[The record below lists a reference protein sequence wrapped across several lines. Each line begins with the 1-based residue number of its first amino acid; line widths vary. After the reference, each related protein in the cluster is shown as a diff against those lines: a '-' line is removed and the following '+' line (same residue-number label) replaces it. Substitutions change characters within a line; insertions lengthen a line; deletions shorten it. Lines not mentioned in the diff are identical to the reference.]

1 MKLLLENW
9 RMYLTEEVKYSGI
22 LMIKPTP
29 ELISEAKQI
38 MSKVDLPPEA
48 VVLKD
53 AALHI
58 TLVHQSLLK
67 PYKKQLKNMS
77 FPPEPKVIL
86 ANDVKPYFN
95 EAQGRKSWVIEV
107 ENQDDLRDYTRKVME
122 MIGGDPNP
130 DPSRTYHMT
139 MANLVG
145 EAGGTQT

>member
-1 MKLLLENW
+1 MKLILENW

-77 FPPEPKVIL
+77 FPPEPKVIF
-86 ANDVKPYFN
+86 ANEVKLFVN
-95 EAQGRKSWVIEV
+95 EALGRKSWVVEV

-130 DPSRTYHMT
+130 DPNRIYHMT

-145 EAGGTQT
+145 ESGGTQK